1 MARSAIY
8 GYSPPFDALDV
19 LVLSQGYNVMSY
31 GVSEY
36 DLDKFGRVMGMN
48 VGSFMACA
56 LKFKPMLSASGGNIV
71 MLSSIA
77 SLMAIPGAPAYCA
90 SKFAVTGLCRSLARG
105 WAAETVRV
113 NAIGPGVI
121 PSLSARARTVPPKY
135 TAAVIA
141 SNPLRR
147 LAP

>member
-1 MARSAIY
+1 
-8 GYSPPFDALDV
+8 
-19 LVLSQGYNVMSY
+19 
-31 GVSEY
+31 
-36 DLDKFGRVMGMN
+36 MGMN

-90 SKFAVTGLCRSLARG
+90 SKFAVTGSCRSLARG

-113 NAIGPGVI
+113 NALGPGVI
-121 PSLSARARTVPPKY
+121 PSHAARPVHDNPKY
-135 TAAVIA
+135 SEAVTA
-141 SNPLRR
+141 SNPMR
-147 LAP
+147 LPGLAEQIAQTPLFHAAPLAATNPIQTIAIHGTH